1 MVEIPLFPLNTVLFP
16 GIPLHLHIFEERY
29 KLMLH
34 FCLNKNAV
42 FGVVLIRKGH
52 EAMGG
57 LAEPYEIGCTA
68 HILQVNTLSDG
79 RMDVL
84 AQGGERF
91 RILSLDYRLPYLIG
105 QIERLPMPD
114 FDPPDVDSLLPI
126 VKEYIEMLNKIMP
139 DDLDIA
145 AINFPDDPMIN
156 LNLSASV
163 LQLPDREKQD
173 LLSLQDSHDL
183 YQQLMRLYKR
193 ELSVFNQLRDVPKKL
208 VRRLVRLN

>member
-16 GIPLHLHIFEERY
+16 GIPLHLHIFEDRY

-34 FCLNKNAV
+34 SCLNKNAV
-42 FGVVLIRKGH
+42 FGVVLIRKGQ
-52 EAMGG
+52 EAMGR

-68 HILQVNTLSDG
+68 RILQVDTLSDG
-79 RMDVL
+79 RMNVL

-91 RILSLDYRLPYLIG
+91 RILSLDYRLPYLVG

-114 FDPPDVDSLLPI
+114 FNPPDLRNLLPI
-126 VKEYIEMLNKIMP
+126 VKEYIEMLSQIMP
-139 DDLDIA
+139 DDLDTT

-173 LLSLQDSHDL
+173 LLSVQDSHEL
-183 YQQLMRLYKR
+183 YLQLLRLYKR
-193 ELSVFNQLRDVPKKL
+193 ELSVFNQLRDVPKKQ

>member
-16 GIPLHLHIFEERY
+16 GIPLHLHIFEDRY

-34 FCLNKNAV
+34 SCLNKNAV
-42 FGVVLIRKGH
+42 FGVVLIRKGQ
-52 EAMGG
+52 EAMGR

-68 HILQVNTLSDG
+68 RILQVDTLSDG
-79 RMDVL
+79 RMNVL

-91 RILSLDYRLPYLIG
+91 RILSLDYRLPYLVG

-114 FDPPDVDSLLPI
+114 LDPPDVGNLLPI
-126 VKEYIEMLNKIMP
+126 VKEYIEMLSQIMP
-139 DDLDIA
+139 DDMDTE

-173 LLSLQDSHDL
+173 LLSVQDSHEL
-183 YQQLMRLYKR
+183 YLQLLRLFKR
-193 ELSVFNQLRDVPKKL
+193 ELSVFNQLRDVPKKQ

>member
-16 GIPLHLHIFEERY
+16 GIPLHLHIFEDRY

-34 FCLNKNAV
+34 SCLNKNAI
-42 FGVVLIRKGH
+42 FGVVLIRKGQ
-52 EAMGG
+52 EAMGR

-68 HILQVNTLSDG
+68 RILQVDTLSDG
-79 RMDVL
+79 RMNVL

-91 RILSLDYRLPYLIG
+91 RILSLDYRLPYLVG

-114 FDPPDVDSLLPI
+114 FNPPDLGNLLPI
-126 VKEYIEMLNKIMP
+126 VKEYIEMLSQIMP
-139 DDLDIA
+139 DDLDTT

-173 LLSLQDSHDL
+173 LLSVQDSHEL
-183 YQQLMRLYKR
+183 YLQLLRLYKR
-193 ELSVFNQLRDVPKKL
+193 ELSVFNQLRDVPKKQ

>member
-1 MVEIPLFPLNTVLFP
+1 MVEIPIFPLNTVLFP
-16 GIPLHLHIFEERY
+16 GIPLHLHIFEDRY

-34 FCLNKNAV
+34 SCLNKNAV
-42 FGVVLIRKGH
+42 FGVVLIRKGQ
-52 EAMGG
+52 EAMGR

-68 HILQVNTLSDG
+68 RILQVDTLSDG
-79 RMDVL
+79 RMNVL

-91 RILSLDYRLPYLIG
+91 RILSLDYRLPYLVG

-114 FDPPDVDSLLPI
+114 FNPPDLRNLLPI
-126 VKEYIEMLNKIMP
+126 VKEYIEMLSQIMP
-139 DDLDIA
+139 DDLDTT

-173 LLSLQDSHDL
+173 LLSVQDSHEL
-183 YQQLMRLYKR
+183 YLQLLRLYKR
-193 ELSVFNQLRDVPKKL
+193 ELSVFNQLRDVPKKQ

>member
-42 FGVVLIRKGH
+42 FGVVLIRKGQ
-52 EAMGG
+52 ESMGR

-68 HILQVNTLSDG
+68 RILQVDTLSDG
-79 RMDVL
+79 RMNVL

-91 RILSLDYRLPYLIG
+91 RILSLDYRLPYLVG

-114 FDPPDVDSLLPI
+114 LDPPDVGSLLPI
-126 VKEYIEMLNKIMP
+126 VKEYIEMLSQIMP
-139 DDLDIA
+139 DDLDID

-173 LLSLQDSHDL
+173 LLSVQDSRVL
-183 YQQLMRLYKR
+183 YQQLLRLYKR
-193 ELSVFNQLRDVPKKL
+193 ELSVFNQLRDIPKKQ

>member
-16 GIPLHLHIFEERY
+16 GIPLHLHIFEDRY

-34 FCLNKNAV
+34 SCLNKNAV
-42 FGVVLIRKGH
+42 FGVVLIRKGQ
-52 EAMGG
+52 EAMGK

-68 HILQVNTLSDG
+68 RILQVDTLSDG
-79 RMDVL
+79 RMNVL

-91 RILSLDYRLPYLIG
+91 RILSLDYRLPYLVG

-114 FDPPDVDSLLPI
+114 FDPPDLGNLLPI
-126 VKEYIEMLNKIMP
+126 VKEYIEMLSQIMP
-139 DDLDIA
+139 DDLDTT

-173 LLSLQDSHDL
+173 LLSVQDSHEL
-183 YQQLMRLYKR
+183 YLQLLRLYKR
-193 ELSVFNQLRDVPKKL
+193 ELSVFNQLRDVPKKQ

>member
-1 MVEIPLFPLNTVLFP
+1 MVEIPIFPLNTVLFP
-16 GIPLHLHIFEERY
+16 GIPLHLHIFEDRY

-34 FCLNKNAV
+34 SCLNKNAV
-42 FGVVLIRKGH
+42 FGVVLIRKGQ
-52 EAMGG
+52 EAMGK

-68 HILQVNTLSDG
+68 RILQVDTLSDG
-79 RMDVL
+79 RMNVL

-91 RILSLDYRLPYLIG
+91 RILSLDYRLPYLVG

-114 FDPPDVDSLLPI
+114 LDPPDLGNLLPI
-126 VKEYIEMLNKIMP
+126 VKEYIEMLSQIMP
-139 DDLDIA
+139 DDLDTT

-173 LLSLQDSHDL
+173 LLSVQDSHEL
-183 YQQLMRLYKR
+183 YLQLLRLYKR
-193 ELSVFNQLRDVPKKL
+193 ELSVFNQLRDVPKKQ

>member
-16 GIPLHLHIFEERY
+16 GIPLHLHIFEDRY

-34 FCLNKNAV
+34 SCLNKNAV
-42 FGVVLIRKGH
+42 FGVVLIRKGQ
-52 EAMGG
+52 EAMGR

-68 HILQVNTLSDG
+68 RILQVDTLSDG
-79 RMDVL
+79 RMNVL

-91 RILSLDYRLPYLIG
+91 RILSMDYRLPYLVG
-105 QIERLPMPD
+105 QIERLPMRD
-114 FDPPDVDSLLPI
+114 LDPPDLENLLPI
-126 VKEYIEMLNKIMP
+126 VKEYIEMLSQIMP
-139 DDLDIA
+139 DDLDTT

-173 LLSLQDSHDL
+173 LLSVQDSHEL
-183 YQQLMRLYKR
+183 YLQLLRLYKR
-193 ELSVFNQLRDVPKKL
+193 ELSVFNQLRDVPKKQ

>member
-34 FCLNKNAV
+34 FCLNNNAV
-42 FGVVLIRKGH
+42 FGVVLIRKGQ
-52 EAMGG
+52 ESMGR

-68 HILQVNTLSDG
+68 RILQVDTLSDG
-79 RMDVL
+79 RMNVL

-91 RILSLDYRLPYLIG
+91 RILSLDYRLPYLVG

-114 FDPPDVDSLLPI
+114 LDPPDVGILLPI
-126 VKEYIEMLNKIMP
+126 VKEYIEMLSQIMP
-139 DDLDIA
+139 DDLETD

-173 LLSLQDSHDL
+173 LLSVQDSREL
-183 YQQLMRLYKR
+183 YLQLLRLYKR
-193 ELSVFNQLRDVPKKL
+193 ELSVFNQLRDVPKKQ

>member
-1 MVEIPLFPLNTVLFP
+1 MVEIPIFPLNTVLFP
-16 GIPLHLHIFEERY
+16 GIPLHLHIFEDRY

-34 FCLNKNAV
+34 SCLNKNAV
-42 FGVVLIRKGH
+42 FGVVLIRKGQ
-52 EAMGG
+52 EAMGR

-68 HILQVNTLSDG
+68 RILQVDTLSDG
-79 RMDVL
+79 RMNVL

-91 RILSLDYRLPYLIG
+91 RILSLDYRLPYLVG

-114 FDPPDVDSLLPI
+114 FDPPDLGNLLPI
-126 VKEYIEMLNKIMP
+126 VKEYIEMLSQIMP
-139 DDLDIA
+139 DDLDTT

-173 LLSLQDSHDL
+173 LLSVQDSHEL
-183 YQQLMRLYKR
+183 YLQLLRLYKR
-193 ELSVFNQLRDVPKKL
+193 ELSVFNQLRDVPKKQ

>member
-16 GIPLHLHIFEERY
+16 GIPLHLHIFEDRY

-34 FCLNKNAV
+34 SCLNKNAV
-42 FGVVLIRKGH
+42 FGVVLIRKGQ
-52 EAMGG
+52 EAMGR

-68 HILQVNTLSDG
+68 RILQVDTLSDG
-79 RMDVL
+79 RMNVL

-91 RILSLDYRLPYLIG
+91 RILSLDYRLPYLVG

-114 FDPPDVDSLLPI
+114 FNPPDLGNLLPI
-126 VKEYIEMLNKIMP
+126 VKEYIEMLSQIMP
-139 DDLDIA
+139 DDLDTT

-173 LLSLQDSHDL
+173 LLSVQDSHEL
-183 YQQLMRLYKR
+183 YLQLLRLYKR
-193 ELSVFNQLRDVPKKL
+193 ELSVFNQLRDVPKKQ